1 VKRFIFIAVSL
12 AANVALA
19 LALSQRPAVRSYFF
33 PSAKSAAASSA
44 ASTRAT
50 PADLSAANA
59 ADRADSIS
67 WARLSAGDL
76 PAVVAQLRA
85 GGIPPRYLR
94 VILEALVAERFA
106 DRHKAIVNAMTA
118 KPWWQGLPYESI
130 TSDPKIA
137 ALGRQLS
144 RDERA
149 LLYQLIGPE
158 PPATD
163 YDRAWAQRKY
173 GDLTPDKIEQVSRIN
188 RDYTDLMAEIRAQAG
203 GIILP
208 EDRQRLSYIEQQRQA
223 DLAQVLTPDQ
233 LFEYGLRSSATANRL
248 RDQLVAFDPSADEFR
263 AIFQVRQAVEAQ
275 FGDGHIQNL
284 TLDERRQR
292 NDALNSLGDQ
302 IQAVLTPARFADYQ
316 LTTDP
321 AYLQTNQFVAS
332 LDLPTTTTAQIVAVQ
347 KDMTGRM
354 QAIVADRSLTAD
366 QRTAQLGTLAQEAA
380 TTLTAALGENG
391 LAAYKQSVGNW
402 LNNLERRA
410 QPRPGAAVTPAP

>member
-1 VKRFIFIAVSL
+1 MAVT
-12 AANVALA
+12 
-19 LALSQRPAVRSYFF
+19 
-33 PSAKSAAASSA
+33 
-44 ASTRAT
+44 TRAT

-203 GIILP
+203 VKSPHFIYL
-208 EDRQRLSYIEQQRQA
+208 EQFFNNNFNFCQSYNNNYIYSKCCNK
-223 DLAQVLTPDQ
+223 PW
-233 LFEYGLRSSATANRL
+233 
-248 RDQLVAFDPSADEFR
+248 
-263 AIFQVRQAVEAQ
+263 
-275 FGDGHIQNL
+275 
-284 TLDERRQR
+284 
-292 NDALNSLGDQ
+292 
-302 IQAVLTPARFADYQ
+302 
-316 LTTDP
+316 
-321 AYLQTNQFVAS
+321 
-332 LDLPTTTTAQIVAVQ
+332 
-347 KDMTGRM
+347 
-354 QAIVADRSLTAD
+354 
-366 QRTAQLGTLAQEAA
+366 
-380 TTLTAALGENG
+380 
-391 LAAYKQSVGNW
+391 YK
-402 LNNLERRA
+402 LYR
-410 QPRPGAAVTPAP
+410 